1 MIRKG
6 RLARL
11 TTLGGM
17 AAGLASD
24 VAGAGVRA
32 ATQTRDAAA
41 DQLHKRTAE
50 RMAAVLGDMKG
61 LPLKFGQ
68 LLSYLDDAI
77 PEAHRHHYEDILGTL
92 QNRTPPLSWDEIQ
105 PVIETDLGG
114 PVEERFASFDTEPV
128 AAASIGQ
135 VYRATLPGGIPVA
148 VKVQYPGVAEAIQ
161 ADLANVGV
169 LVQSLQTLM
178 RSDFEHILGDITR
191 RLTEECDY
199 ELEATN
205 QAAFALAWADDP
217 DVVVPNIFPSHCGRR
232 VLCSE
237 WIEAWDYPTM
247 MAQASDEL
255 KSQYGRL
262 LFRFSYRSLYQHRL
276 LNADPHPG
284 NYLFFPDGRI
294 AFIDFG
300 CVQPFTEE
308 QVEGFRTLRFAI
320 TDRTVTEH
328 TFRQLAIAHMGLPED
343 VDTELLALLR
353 RYLTLTYL
361 PVMAEQPWR
370 YTREYTAQLTDL
382 GLEARTTV
390 ARVAMRGGLANPDSP
405 GLVFLNR
412 LTFGLTTILANLQ
425 AEADWRQALIDDGI
439 DNRS

>member
-1 MIRKG
+1 
-6 RLARL
+6 
-11 TTLGGM
+11 M
-17 AAGLASD
+17 AAGIASE

-32 ATQTRDAAA
+32 ATQTRDTAA

-50 RMAAVLGDMKG
+50 RLAAVLGEMKG

-92 QNRTPPLSWDEIQ
+92 QDSTPPLSWDEIR
-105 PVIETDLGG
+105 PVIESDLNGSI
-114 PVEERFASFDTEPV
+114 ETLFESFDTVPV

-135 VYRATLPGGIPVA
+135 VYRATLPGSIQVA
-148 VKVQYPGVAEAIQ
+148 VKVQYPGVAEAID
-161 ADLANVGV
+161 ADLANVGT

-178 RSDFEHILGDITR
+178 RSDFEHILHDITH
-191 RLTEECDY
+191 RLKEECDY

-205 QAAFALAWADDP
+205 QAAFALAWVNDP

-232 VLCSE
+232 VLTSE
-237 WIEAWDYPTM
+237 WIDAWDYATM
-247 MAQASDEL
+247 MEQASDEL
-255 KSQYGRL
+255 KSRYGRL
-262 LFRFSYRSLYQHRL
+262 LFRFSYASLYQHRM

-284 NYLFFPDGRI
+284 NYLFYPDGRI

-300 CVQPFTEE
+300 CVQPFSEE
-308 QVEGFRTLRFAI
+308 QVEGFRTIRFAI
-320 TDRTVTEH
+320 TDGTVTEH
-328 TFRQLAIAHMGLPED
+328 TFRQLAIRHMGLPES
-343 VDTELLALLR
+343 VDDELLNLLR

-361 PVMAEQPWR
+361 PVMAQQPWR
-370 YTREYTAQLTDL
+370 YTREYTQQLTQL
-382 GLEARTTV
+382 GLEAKTTV

-425 AEADWRQALIDDGI
+425 AEADWRQALVEDGVDI
-439 DNRS
+439 ETRAQRL